1 MKGLGEGLGR
11 GGEAA
16 PFSHGAGI
24 AQGEAASSRTVRSS
38 PVLALSD
45 RLKFPNIFVPEN
57 ERTFVHLAKA
67 IQEYRNIDFLIFI
80 LVFEWLEAAMEKGVF
95 YAVN

>member
-11 GGEAA
+11 GGEPRRSPVARRLRKEKRR
-16 PFSHGAGI
+16 HL
-24 AQGEAASSRTVRSS
+24 EAVRSS

-45 RLKFPNIFVPEN
+45 RLKFPNILVPEN

-80 LVFEWLEAAMEKGVF
+80 LVFKWLETAMEKGIF
-95 YAVN
+95 YAVD